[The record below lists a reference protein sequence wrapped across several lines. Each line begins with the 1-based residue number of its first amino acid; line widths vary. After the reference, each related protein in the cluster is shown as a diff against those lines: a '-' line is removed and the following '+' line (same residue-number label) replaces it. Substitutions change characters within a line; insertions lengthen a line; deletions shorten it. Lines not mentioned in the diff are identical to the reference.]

1 MGNSPV
7 DVQFGHRL
15 VVLVAL
21 AVLTWYAVRLTRV
34 AKKFAGGRNLTTMVH
49 AGLAFFL
56 LNIAVGGLYIVLAA
70 RDSGFPEHLSLLHLI
85 FGTLSFLAY
94 ALAWLVCKLD
104 ASQQAD

>member
-21 AVLTWYAVRLTRV
+21 AVLTWYTVKLTRV
-34 AKKFAGGRNLTTMVH
+34 AKEFEGGRNLTTMAH
-49 AGLAFFL
+49 SGLAFFL

-85 FGTLSFLAY
+85 FSTLSFLAY
-94 ALAWLVCKLD
+94 ALAWLVCKVD
-104 ASQQAD
+104 EPKQAD